1 MHDIS
6 YRNRRLKWQR
16 SIDVFRTKREQEV
29 ADSLESGI
37 NKGFKIL
44 KKKKSVIND
53 QKDTLEKKLEEALNV
68 PSDAD
73 EEEQRATMVRTRMPS
88 GDENAEQA
96 GKPRRRCRGKQ
107 KWPSEAPFQGWHE
120 LLPLSPQWNF

>member
-53 QKDTLEKKLEEALNV
+53 QKDTLEKKLEEKYEKMQRYDSNMFEVSNSIKKKNKQL
-68 PSDAD
+68 D
-73 EEEQRATMVRTRMPS
+73 EKF
-88 GDENAEQA
+88 ENITKRNE
-96 GKPRRRCRGKQ
+96 
-107 KWPSEAPFQGWHE
+107 
-120 LLPLSPQWNF
+120 